1 MTSKRKKTIEYN
13 CFQSY
18 SLLILHLETFCL
30 STNLKLMKTKT
41 NFRWAILS
49 LLFMA
54 TTILYIDR
62 SALGI
67 LAPDLQKSIGWT
79 EQQYGIINSVFMI
92 AYAVC
97 FLFMG
102 KIIDN
107 IGTRKG
113 YLISIIIWAIATLGH
128 ALARS
133 WVGFAVARFS
143 LAVGQ
148 SGNFP
153 SAIKAVAE
161 WFPKKDRALAVG
173 IFNGGANMGTIL
185 SPLIIP
191 VLVLAVGDWRIGFLW
206 TFPISIIWVF
216 LWLKFYRK
224 PEDTS
229 RISKDELQYIGSD
242 DADNQFVE
250 KVRWKDILPH
260 RGTWAIA
267 VAKFMAD
274 PIWWFYLFWGAKF
287 LNEKFGLNLK
297 EIGLPFFAIYL
308 VSWGIGIFL
317 GWLSGKF
324 MKGGFSLNK
333 GRKLG
338 LFSCALFAIPVA
350 FVPHVSNMWLAVGL
364 IALAAGGHC
373 GWSAN
378 VFSLMSDIFPKKATA
393 SVAGFG
399 GFAGAVGGA
408 IVAFGVGKI
417 LQDIG
422 VDGYAIPFAVAGC
435 GYLIALAVVHL
446 LVPEIK
452 TIKI

>member
-1 MTSKRKKTIEYN
+1 MKKN
-13 CFQSY
+13 KKAQ
-18 SLLILHLETFCL
+18 
-30 STNLKLMKTKT
+30 T
-41 NFRWAILS
+41 NFRWIILG
-49 LLFMA
+49 LLFIA

-67 LAPDLQKSIGWT
+67 LAPDLQKSIGWS
-79 EQQYGIINSVFMI
+79 EEQYGIINSVFMI
-92 AYAVC
+92 AYAIC
-97 FLFMG
+97 FIIMG
-102 KIIDN
+102 TLIDK

-113 YLISIIIWAIATLGH
+113 YLLSIGIWSLATLGH

-133 WVGFAVARFS
+133 WIGFAVARFS

-191 VLVLAVGDWRIGFLW
+191 ILVLSFDNWRVAFLW
-206 TFPISIIWVF
+206 TFPISLIWML
-216 LWLKFYRK
+216 LWLKYFRK
-224 PEDTS
+224 PEQS
-229 RISKDELQYIGSD
+229 SHVSAEELQYINSD
-242 DADNQFVE
+242 SDQHE
-250 KVRWKDILPH
+250 GTGKVRWKDILPH

-274 PIWWFYLFWGAKF
+274 PIWCFYLFWGAKF
-287 LNEKFGLNLK
+287 LNEKFGVNLK
-297 EIGLPFFAIYL
+297 DIGLPFFTIYL
-308 VSWGIGIFL
+308 ASWGLGIFL
-317 GWLSGKF
+317 GWFSSKL
-324 MKGGFSLNK
+324 MKMGFSLNQ
-333 GRKLG
+333 GRK
-338 LFSCALFAIPVA
+338 FSLLACALFAVPVA
-350 FVPHVSNMWLAVGL
+350 FVPHTSNMWLAVGL

-378 VFSLMSDIFPKKATA
+378 VFSLMSDIFPKKATG

-408 IVAFGVGKI
+408 IVAFSVGKI
-417 LQDIG
+417 LQNIG
-422 VDGYAIPFAVAGC
+422 TDGYTIPFAVAGS
-435 GYLIALAVVHL
+435 GYLVALLIVHL
-446 LVPEIK
+446 LVPVIK
-452 TIKI
+452 PIAFK

>member
-1 MTSKRKKTIEYN
+1 
-13 CFQSY
+13 
-18 SLLILHLETFCL
+18 
-30 STNLKLMKTKT
+30 MKQKPT
-41 NFRWAILS
+41 NFRWIILG
-49 LLFMA
+49 LLFVA

-67 LAPDLQKSIGWT
+67 LAPELQKSIGWS
-79 EQQYGIINSVFMI
+79 EEQYGIINSVFMM

-97 FLFMG
+97 FIVMG
-102 KIIDN
+102 TLIDK

-113 YLISIIIWAIATLGH
+113 YLVSIGIWSLATLGH
-128 ALARS
+128 VFARS

-191 VLVLAVGDWRIGFLW
+191 PLVLGFNDWRVGFLW
-206 TFPISIIWVF
+206 TFPISIIWVL
-216 LWLKFYRK
+216 LWLKYFRK
-224 PEDTS
+224 PE
-229 RISKDELQYIGSD
+229 ISPNVSDEELRYINSD
-242 DADNQFVE
+242 SDENENAE
-250 KVRWKDILPH
+250 KVGWKDILPH

-267 VAKFMAD
+267 VAKLMAD

-297 EIGLPFFAIYL
+297 EIGLPFFTIYL
-308 VSWGIGIFL
+308 ASWGLGIFL
-317 GWLSGKF
+317 GWLSSKL
-324 MKGGFSLNK
+324 MRMGFSLNQ
-333 GRKLG
+333 GRK
-338 LFSCALFAIPVA
+338 FSLLACALFAVPVVL
-350 FVPHVSNMWLAVGL
+350 VPHTENMWLAVGL

-378 VFSLMSDIFPKKATA
+378 VFSLMSDIFPKKAVG

-399 GFAGAVGGA
+399 GFSGAVGGA
-408 IVAFGVGKI
+408 IVAFSVGKI
-417 LQDIG
+417 LQNIG

-435 GYLIALAVVHL
+435 GYLVALLIVHL
-446 LVPEIK
+446 LVPKIK
-452 TIKI
+452 TINI